1 LTFTRMVVYD
11 YRKGGEMWVKITEEK
26 TILVNLD
33 QAQEVALK
41 NLEGRWYLEVEF
53 PGGRHRSY
61 YLGSDE
67 NWAREFFL
75 FVQKKLIPREEEERD
90 RALLREIREV

>member
-1 LTFTRMVVYD
+1 LTFTRVVVYD

-41 NLEGRWYLEVEF
+41 NLEGKWYLEAEF
-53 PGGRHRSY
+53 DGGRRKSY
-61 YLGSDE
+61 YLGRDE
-67 NWAREFFL
+67 DWARDFFL
-75 FVQKKLIPREEEERD
+75 FVQRKLISQEEEERD
-90 RALLREIREV
+90 RALLQEIRKG